1 MVKLTPT
8 ARVILGMLK
17 LGARTGYDIKRVTEF
32 STRFFWGASYGQIY
46 PELRKL
52 ERRGL
57 IEGEHDPRGAIARR
71 AYRLTDAGEA
81 ALHEWLTDR
90 ENWIFEYRDE
100 QLLRLFFGDLIA
112 REEVLANV
120 QVTREQWEQTAD
132 EFRGIETA
140 ALEEADEGQIFPLTA
155 LRFGIGFADWMVEWY
170 GQLEE
175 RLRSGEPPTQV
186 EKAQSSS

>member
-32 STRFFWGASYGQIY
+32 STRFFWSASYGQIY

-52 ERRGL
+52 EQRGL
-57 IEGEHDPRGAIARR
+57 IEGEHDPRGAVARR
-71 AYRLTDAGEA
+71 AYRLTAAGEA

-90 ENWIFEYRDE
+90 ENWIFDFRDE
-100 QLLRLFFGDLIA
+100 MLLRLFFGDLIA

-120 QVTREQWEQTAD
+120 QATREWWGEIAGQ
-132 EFRGIETA
+132 FRAIEVE
-140 ALEEADEGQIFPLTA
+140 ALEDAQEGRVFPLTT
-155 LRFGIGFADWMVEWY
+155 LRFGIGFADWISEWY
-170 GQLEE
+170 GELEH
-175 RLRSGEPPTQV
+175 RLRAGDPPTPV
-186 EKAQSSS
+186 ETSQSSS

>member
-57 IEGEHDPRGAIARR
+57 IEGEHDPRGAVARR
-71 AYRLTDAGEA
+71 AYQLTAAGEA
-81 ALHEWLTDR
+81 ALRDWLTDS
-90 ENWIFEYRDE
+90 ENWIFDYRDE
-100 QLLRLFFGDLIA
+100 MLLRLFFGDLIA

-120 QVTREQWEQTAD
+120 QATREWW
-132 EFRGIETA
+132 GETA
-140 ALEEADEGQIFPLTA
+140 KQFREIEVDAVEEAQEGRVFPLTT
-155 LRFGIGFADWMVEWY
+155 LRFGIGFADWIADWY
-170 GQLEE
+170 GELEE
-175 RLRSGEPPTQV
+175 RLRADEPPTPV
-186 EKAQSSS
+186 EPSQSSS

>member
-52 ERRGL
+52 EQRGL
-57 IEGEHDPRGAIARR
+57 IEGEHDPRGAVARR
-71 AYRLTDAGEA
+71 AYHLTAAGEA
-81 ALHEWLTDR
+81 ALHEWLTDHER
-90 ENWIFEYRDE
+90 WIFDYRDE
-100 QLLRLFFGDLIA
+100 MLLRLFFGDLIA

-120 QVTREQWEQTAD
+120 QATREWWGETAEQ
-132 EFRGIETA
+132 FRGIEA
-140 ALEEADEGQIFPLTA
+140 DALEDAEEGRVFPLTA
-155 LRFGIGFADWMVEWY
+155 LRFGIGFADWISEWY
-170 GQLEE
+170 GELEE
-175 RLRSGEPPTQV
+175 RLRAGEPPTPV
-186 EKAQSSS
+186 ETSQSSS

>member
-71 AYRLTDAGEA
+71 AYHLTEAGEA
-81 ALHEWLTDR
+81 ALHDWLTDR

-100 QLLRLFFGDLIA
+100 PLLRLFFGDLLA
-112 REEVLANV
+112 RDEVLANV
-120 QVTREQWEQTAD
+120 QATRQWWEEVAGQ
-132 EFRGIETA
+132 FRGIEVEA
-140 ALEEADEGQIFPLTA
+140 VEDAEEGRVYPLTA
-155 LRFGIGFADWMVEWY
+155 LRFGIGFADWVVDWY
-170 GQLEE
+170 GQLER
-175 RLRSGEPPTQV
+175 RLEAGDAPTPV

>member
-52 ERRGL
+52 EQRGL
-57 IEGEHDPRGAIARR
+57 IEGEHDPRGAVARR
-71 AYRLTDAGEA
+71 AYRLTAAGEA

-90 ENWIFEYRDE
+90 ENWIFDFRDE
-100 QLLRLFFGDLIA
+100 MLLRLFFGDLIA

-120 QVTREQWEQTAD
+120 QATREWWGEIAGQ
-132 EFRGIETA
+132 FRAIEVE
-140 ALEEADEGQIFPLTA
+140 ALEDAQEGRVFPLTT
-155 LRFGIGFADWMVEWY
+155 LRFGIGFADWISEWY
-170 GQLEE
+170 GELEH
-175 RLRSGEPPTQV
+175 RLRAGDPPTPV
-186 EKAQSSS
+186 ETSQSSS

>member
-71 AYRLTDAGEA
+71 SYRLTSAGQA
-81 ALHEWLTDR
+81 ALHAWLTDS

-100 QLLRLFFGDLIA
+100 PLLRLFFSDLITC
-112 REEVLANV
+112 EEVLANV
-120 QVTREQWEQTAD
+120 RAARERWEEIGRQ
-132 EFRGIETA
+132 FRGIEPD
-140 ALEEADEGQIFPLTA
+140 ALEDAEEGRVFPLTA
-155 LRFGIGFADWMVEWY
+155 LRFGVGLAGWIAEWY
-170 GQLEE
+170 GELEA
-175 RLRSGEPPTQV
+175 RLEAGDPPTPL
-186 EKAQSSS
+186 ELSQSSS